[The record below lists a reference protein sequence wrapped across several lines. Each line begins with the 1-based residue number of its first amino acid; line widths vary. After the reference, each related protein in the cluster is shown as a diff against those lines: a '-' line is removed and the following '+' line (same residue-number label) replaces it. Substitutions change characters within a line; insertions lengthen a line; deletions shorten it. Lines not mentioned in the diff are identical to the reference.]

1 MSKKDKK
8 KGQELPP
15 IQKYQNENMI
25 EDLSGKVRVEDAE
38 VSRLKNQLL
47 SMSSDMYKKGQ
58 EYIKGTQSVEKALEE
73 KSKQNAFLNSEI
85 TQIRKDRE
93 DFEAEC
99 KKNFDEKFKI
109 VEAEQ
114 KAIVAKV
121 NEEMEQVKG
130 DLAKQ
135 KLKKKDL
142 KAKVEKLTAE
152 VRRLNNVN
160 IITIQNYENK
170 IKDLNEQYHL
180 KLKATTEIFEN
191 FLKNNQELLTT
202 DLYTVYR
209 KLKLKFDIKIKEC
222 LDYKD
227 RNEKLSDQNKF
238 FRLSI
243 DNNDEIIHECAK
255 VQVEHKKKNKQLR
268 EEVESKTR
276 IIEKIKDEYQKQ
288 VDELNEKCTL
298 LINESDEEIK
308 RLQNALSIKTKELEE
323 LKAIS
328 QQAIKQRSE
337 IELFFI
343 DSLKEVKKEILAQ
356 RKRENDRKNNAIF
369 PYLNVSS
376 SYNSSG
382 NTNTTKK
389 DDSIYVTSLKK
400 VDIKDMDPESKE
412 KILRALL
419 NKINEGKQSK
429 NFLKL
434 KQLLI

>member
-8 KGQELPP
+8 KGQDLPP

-47 SMSSDMYKKGQ
+47 SMSTDMYKKGQ

-99 KKNFDEKFKI
+99 KKNFEEKFKI

-170 IKDLNEQYHL
+170 IKDLN
-180 KLKATTEIFEN
+180 
-191 FLKNNQELLTT
+191 
-202 DLYTVYR
+202 
-209 KLKLKFDIKIKEC
+209 
-222 LDYKD
+222 
-227 RNEKLSDQNKF
+227 
-238 FRLSI
+238 
-243 DNNDEIIHECAK
+243 
-255 VQVEHKKKNKQLR
+255 
-268 EEVESKTR
+268 
-276 IIEKIKDEYQKQ
+276 
-288 VDELNEKCTL
+288 
-298 LINESDEEIK
+298 
-308 RLQNALSIKTKELEE
+308 
-323 LKAIS
+323 
-328 QQAIKQRSE
+328 
-337 IELFFI
+337 
-343 DSLKEVKKEILAQ
+343 
-356 RKRENDRKNNAIF
+356 
-369 PYLNVSS
+369 
-376 SYNSSG
+376 
-382 NTNTTKK
+382 
-389 DDSIYVTSLKK
+389 
-400 VDIKDMDPESKE
+400 
-412 KILRALL
+412 
-419 NKINEGKQSK
+419 
-429 NFLKL
+429 
-434 KQLLI
+434 

>member
-8 KGQELPP
+8 KGQDLPP

-47 SMSSDMYKKGQ
+47 SMSTDMYKKGQ

-99 KKNFDEKFKI
+99 KKNFEEKFKI

-209 KLKLKFDIKIKEC
+209 KLKL
-222 LDYKD
+222 
-227 RNEKLSDQNKF
+227 NERVLY
-238 FRLSI
+238 
-243 DNNDEIIHECAK
+243 
-255 VQVEHKKKNKQLR
+255 
-268 EEVESKTR
+268 R
-276 IIEKIKDEYQKQ
+276 IYH
-288 VDELNEKCTL
+288 L
-298 LINESDEEIK
+298 L
-308 RLQNALSIKTKELEE
+308 
-323 LKAIS
+323 
-328 QQAIKQRSE
+328 
-337 IELFFI
+337 
-343 DSLKEVKKEILAQ
+343 
-356 RKRENDRKNNAIF
+356 
-369 PYLNVSS
+369 
-376 SYNSSG
+376 
-382 NTNTTKK
+382 
-389 DDSIYVTSLKK
+389 
-400 VDIKDMDPESKE
+400 
-412 KILRALL
+412 
-419 NKINEGKQSK
+419 
-429 NFLKL
+429 
-434 KQLLI
+434 

>member
-8 KGQELPP
+8 KGQDLPP

-47 SMSSDMYKKGQ
+47 SMSTDMYKKGQ

-99 KKNFDEKFKI
+99 KKNFEEKFKI

-209 KLKLKFDIKIKEC
+209 KLKSKFDTKIKEC

-268 EEVESKTR
+268 EEVEAKTR

-298 LINESDEEIK
+298 LLNESDEEIK

-323 LKAIS
+323 LKATS

-343 DSLKEVKKEILAQ
+343 DSLKEGKKEILAQ
-356 RKRENDRKNNAIF
+356 RKRENDRRNNGIF

-382 NTNTTKK
+382 NTSTTKK

>member
-25 EDLSGKVRVEDAE
+25 EDLSGKVKVEETE
-38 VSRLKNQLL
+38 VDRLKGQLM
-47 SMSSDMYKKGQ
+47 SMSTDIYKKGQ

-73 KSKQNAFLNSEI
+73 KAKQNAFLNQEI
-85 TQIRKDRE
+85 TQIRQDRE

-99 KKNFDEKFKI
+99 KKNFEEKFKV

-121 NEEMEQVKG
+121 NEEMEKVKE
-130 DLAKQ
+130 DLTKQ
-135 KLKKKDL
+135 KTKKKDL

-202 DLYTVYR
+202 DLYSVYR
-209 KLKLKFDIKIKEC
+209 RLKLKFDTKIKEC
-222 LDYKD
+222 LDYKVK
-227 RNEKLSDQNKF
+227 NEKLVDQNKL
-238 FRLSI
+238 FRLSM
-243 DNNDEIIHECAK
+243 DNNDEIINECAK
-255 VQVEHKKKNKQLR
+255 VQVEHKKKNKMHQ
-268 EEVESKTR
+268 EEVEIKTKMISR
-276 IIEKIKDEYQKQ
+276 IKDEYQKQ
-288 VDELNEKCTL
+288 VDELNEKCTA
-298 LINESDEEIK
+298 LINESDEEIRQLK
-308 RLQNALSIKTKELEE
+308 NQLAIKSKELEE
-323 LKAIS
+323 LRTAS
-328 QQAIKQRSE
+328 QNAIKQRSE

-343 DSLKEVKKEILAQ
+343 EALKEVKKDIIAQ
-356 RKRENDRKNNAIF
+356 RKREIDRRNNGLF

-376 SYNSSG
+376 SYSSG
-382 NTNTTKK
+382 NTNTSKK

-429 NFLKL
+429 NFVKL
-434 KQLLI
+434 KQLVI